1 MRTRIGKSACIFL
14 VLAGLWIPAL
24 GAAADALTPDEAL
37 ARRRTPVVEAVEKVT
52 PSVVNIST
60 ERLVP
65 VSRWGSGRGNI
76 FSSPLDDL
84 FRMFPGP
91 TYYQRRTSLGSG
103 VLVDPEGYI
112 ITNAHVV
119 SRASQIVVTLSDGNE
134 YEAQLIGEDPDVDIA
149 VLKTEEGGSFAHL
162 PFGSSDDLLI
172 GETVIAIGNPFGL
185 HHTVT
190 TGVLSAR
197 EREVSVGDRTFP
209 GLIQTDAAINPGNS
223 GGPLVN
229 INGDLIGINTAIQA
243 GAEGIGFAI
252 PVRRVKRIYEE
263 LVYDVV
269 SLEESLGLSLQEVT
283 PAIASY
289 FDLDEG
295 RGVLVVEV
303 EEGGLGEECGLRRGD
318 LIVALDEGEIG
329 ELADYY
335 RLLDRHETGDLLL
348 RCIRERGN
356 DPVEVRITP
365 DRTRGRKQGDTAGP
379 WFGLTVSSMD
389 NRTARKN
396 GWELDDGVVV
406 AEVQADS
413 EAEAVGIRRGDLIM
427 YIGRFEIRSVAD
439 FKRAAREYAT
449 EPRKVQ
455 FQVWRP
461 GFRGPVVVTLE
472 RIEA

>member
-1 MRTRIGKSACIFL
+1 
-14 VLAGLWIPAL
+14 
-24 GAAADALTPDEAL
+24 
-37 ARRRTPVVEAVEKVT
+37 VEKVSPT
-52 PSVVNIST
+52 VVNIST

-65 VSRWGSGRGNI
+65 VSRWGAGSANI
-76 FSSPLDDL
+76 FRSPLDEL
-84 FRMFPGP
+84 FRMLPGP

-103 VLVDPEGYI
+103 VIVDPEGYI

-119 SRASQIVVTLSDGNE
+119 SRASQIVVTLADGNE
-134 YEAQLIGEDPDVDIA
+134 FEAQLIGEDADVDIA
-149 VLKTEEGGSFAHL
+149 VLKTEEGGDFAHL

-172 GETVIAIGNPFGL
+172 GETVITIGNPFGL

-197 EREVSVGDRTFP
+197 EREVNLGDRTFP

-229 INGDLIGINTAIQA
+229 INGDLIGVNTAIQA

-263 LVYDVV
+263 VVYDVV
-269 SLEESLGLSLQEVT
+269 SLEESLGLRLQEVT

-289 FDLDEG
+289 FDLEKDQ
-295 RGVLVVEV
+295 GVLVVEV
-303 EEGGLGEECGLRRGD
+303 EEGGLGEECGLTRGD
-318 LIVALDEGEIG
+318 LIIALDEEEIADL
-329 ELADYY
+329 EDYY
-335 RLLDRHETGDLLL
+335 RLLDRHESGDLLL
-348 RCIRERGN
+348 TCVRERGSEP
-356 DPVEVRITP
+356 DELTVTP
-365 DRTRGRKQGDTAGP
+365 DRTLGRKQGDTAGP
-379 WFGLTVSSMD
+379 WFGIAVRSMD

-406 AEVQADS
+406 DDVEPDS
-413 EAEAVGIRRGDLIM
+413 EADGVGMRRGDLIM

-439 FKRAAREYAT
+439 FKRASREYAT
-449 EPRKVQ
+449 EPLKVQ

-472 RIEA
+472 RMGA